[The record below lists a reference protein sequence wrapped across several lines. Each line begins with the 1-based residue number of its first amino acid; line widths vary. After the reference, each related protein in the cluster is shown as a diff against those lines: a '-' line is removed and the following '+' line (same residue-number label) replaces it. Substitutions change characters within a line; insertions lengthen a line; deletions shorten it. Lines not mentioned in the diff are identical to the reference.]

1 MHRRRKCLSLSIV
14 LSMLIAGCGTPARLQ
29 QVVAFDRPES
39 GLSVLLMPADVQFEQ
54 RGLIGSKARV
64 DWAAEARQNIETIV
78 RDILQSKNV
87 SVGVFL
93 ATDSQA
99 SEAQEAALAHQ
110 RRLFQQLAERSVY
123 GGRAGYIIGASR
135 LSFASALHDLRRASD
150 VRYALF
156 LALHDWYSS
165 PERVVGQ
172 VALGALFVAS
182 VVFLGVPLA
191 PLDLDDAGPRYSGY
205 GAGLAAPAI
214 NATRSGSGCPEQTG
228 YASLIDLDTGDLV
241 WLNRVF
247 EGCSDLRDLDDLR
260 NTLELLLSG
269 LA

>member
-1 MHRRRKCLSLSIV
+1 MHGRRRCLSLSIV

-64 DWAAEARQNIETIV
+64 DWAAEARQKIETIV
-78 RDILQSKNV
+78 RDILESKNV

-93 ATDSQA
+93 ATDSRA
-99 SEAQEAALAHQ
+99 SEAQEAALTQQ
-110 RRLFQQLAERSVY
+110 RLLFQQLAERSVY

-135 LSFASALHDLRRASD
+135 LSFASVLHDLRQASD
-150 VRYALF
+150 ARYALF
-156 LALHDWYSS
+156 LALHDRYSS
-165 PERVVGQ
+165 AERVVGQ

-182 VVFLGVPLA
+182 VVFLGVPLT
-191 PLDLDDAGPRYSGY
+191 PLDLDDASPRYASY
-205 GAGLAAPAI
+205 RAAPAI

>member
-1 MHRRRKCLSLSIV
+1 MHGRRRCLSLSIV
-14 LSMLIAGCGTPARLQ
+14 LSILIAGCGAPARLQ

-64 DWAAEARQNIETIV
+64 DWAAEARQKIETIV
-78 RDILQSKNV
+78 RDILESKNV

-93 ATDSQA
+93 ATDSRA
-99 SEAQEAALAHQ
+99 SEAQEAALTQQ
-110 RRLFQQLAERSVY
+110 RLLFQQLAERLVY
-123 GGRAGYIIGASR
+123 GGRAGYIIGARR
-135 LSFASALHDLRRASD
+135 LSFASVLHDLRQASD
-150 VRYALF
+150 ARYALF
-156 LALHDWYSS
+156 LALHDRYSS
-165 PERVVGQ
+165 AERVVGQ

-182 VVFLGVPLA
+182 VVFLGVPLT
-191 PLDLDDAGPRYSGY
+191 PLDLDDASPRYASY
-205 GAGLAAPAI
+205 RAAPAI

-247 EGCSDLRDLDDLR
+247 GGCSDLRDPDDLR

>member
-1 MHRRRKCLSLSIV
+1 MHRRQRCLSLSIV

-29 QVVAFDRPES
+29 HVVAFNRPES
-39 GLSVLLMPADVQFEQ
+39 GFSVLLMPPDVQLEQ
-54 RGLIGSKARV
+54 RGLIASKARV
-64 DWAAEARQNIETIV
+64 DWAAEARQKIEAIV
-78 RDILQSKNV
+78 RDILESKNV

-93 ATDSQA
+93 ATDSRA
-99 SEAQEAALAHQ
+99 SEAQEAALAQQ
-110 RRLFQQLAERSVY
+110 RLLFQQLAERSVY
-123 GGRAGYIIGASR
+123 GGGRAGYIIGATR
-135 LSFASALHDLRRASD
+135 LSFASVLHDLRQASD
-150 VRYALF
+150 ARYALF
-156 LALHDWYSS
+156 LALHDRYSS
-165 PERVVGQ
+165 AERVVGQ

-182 VVFLGVPLA
+182 VVFLGVPLT
-191 PLDLDDAGPRYSGY
+191 PLDLDDASPRYASY
-205 GAGLAAPAI
+205 RAAPAI

-247 EGCSDLRDLDDLR
+247 EGCSDLRDPDDLR

>member
-14 LSMLIAGCGTPARLQ
+14 LSMLIAGCGSPARLQ
-29 QVVAFDRPES
+29 HVVAFNRPES
-39 GLSVLLMPADVQFEQ
+39 GFSVLLMPADVHLEQ
-54 RGLIGSKARV
+54 RGLIGLKARV
-64 DWAAEARQNIETIV
+64 DWAAEARQKIETIV
-78 RDILQSKNV
+78 RDILESKNV

-93 ATDSQA
+93 ATDSRA
-99 SEAQEAALAHQ
+99 IEAQEAALAQQ
-110 RRLFQQLAERSVY
+110 RLLLQQLAERSVY

-135 LSFASALHDLRRASD
+135 FSFASVLRDLRQASD
-150 VRYALF
+150 ARYALF
-156 LALHDWYSS
+156 LALHDRYSS
-165 PERVVGQ
+165 AERVVGQ

-182 VVFLGVPLA
+182 VVFLGVPLT
-191 PLDLDDAGPRYSGY
+191 PLDLDDASPRYASY
-205 GAGLAAPAI
+205 RAAPAI

-247 EGCSDLRDLDDLR
+247 EGCSDLRDPDDLR

>member
-1 MHRRRKCLSLSIV
+1 MHRRRRCLSLSIV

-29 QVVAFDRPES
+29 HVVAFDRPES
-39 GLSVLLMPADVQFEQ
+39 GFSVLLMPADVHLEQ
-54 RGLIGSKARV
+54 RGLIGSKARI
-64 DWAAEARQNIETIV
+64 DWAAEARQKIETIV
-78 RDILQSKNV
+78 RDVLESKNV

-93 ATDSQA
+93 ATDTRA
-99 SEAQEAALAHQ
+99 SEAQETALTQQ
-110 RRLFQQLAERSVY
+110 RLLFQQLAERSVY

-135 LSFASALHDLRRASD
+135 FSFTSVLTDLRQASD
-150 VRYALF
+150 ARYALF
-156 LALHDWYSS
+156 LALHDRYSS

-172 VALGALFVAS
+172 VALGALFIAS
-182 VVFLGVPLA
+182 VVFLGVPLT
-191 PLDLDDAGPRYSGY
+191 PLELDDAGPRYASY
-205 GAGLAAPAI
+205 RAAPAI

-247 EGCSDLRDLDDLR
+247 EGCSDLRDPDDLR